1 MKASSLRIKFTVI
14 TLLISLISLGGA
26 ALLSTQWM
34 AEEIKDDYKEKAD
47 LMSLHIIEDLESA
60 MLRRNH
66 EEIFRILNTYK
77 GHKDVEEARVFDPK
91 GKEAFAQHPGRPEPR
106 VEEVF
111 RTGAPIDFY
120 QETDKGKVATF
131 IIPIKNKP
139 ECHRCH
145 EKSEPLRGAL
155 VLSLNQELMHQYIG
169 QQRWKF
175 VILFALLI
183 VAVSASTIFAVDRL
197 FLRKLKAIQQG
208 AETVEKG
215 DFTCKIPVKSNDE
228 VGTLAR
234 GFNHMARTLQ
244 SVFEELEDKNRQLTE
259 QFRLSSRSQKE
270 WQETFDCIT
279 DSIAVVDGDCTILRA
294 NKAFRETF
302 KESMREY
309 LSLPQN
315 GAIHKKCDELF
326 GTCLLSDCPHKIS
339 VQDRKP
345 TTREIYGQK
354 TGKVFEV
361 SMFPYYSSAED
372 FFGSVAIVKDVTEKE
387 ENKMKLV
394 MTERLA
400 ALGEMASGI
409 AHELNNPL
417 ATIAVSIEALLNRMK
432 KEKIGS
438 LLFETYLKIIEEEVN
453 RCKNITTSM
462 LSFVKP
468 RSNGKRGVNINEA
481 LDKTIEM
488 VTFQGRLRDV
498 VYLRNFEPEMP
509 EVLGNESELK
519 QAFLAIIVNALD
531 AMEGR
536 GTLAI
541 ETGRIPVAPPLEK
554 SGQVNAGG
562 GEGGFVFIK
571 ISDTGSGIPPHL
583 ITRIFSPFFTTKAE
597 KGGTGL
603 GLPIAK
609 KIIDE
614 MGGKI
619 EVISE
624 EGKGAIFTVT
634 LPAS

>member
-1 MKASSLRIKFTVI
+1 
-14 TLLISLISLGGA
+14 
-26 ALLSTQWM
+26 M

-47 LMSLHIIEDLESA
+47 LMSFHIIEDLESS

-66 EEIFRILNTYK
+66 EDIFRILDTYK
-77 GHKDVEEARVFDPK
+77 GHKDVEEARLFNPK
-91 GKEAFAQHPGRPEPR
+91 GKEMFVQQPGRHEPR

-111 RTGAPIDFY
+111 RTGAAIDFY

-155 VLSLNQELMHQYIG
+155 LLSLNQELMQQYIG
-169 QQRWKF
+169 QQQWKF
-175 VILFALLI
+175 IILFALLTL
-183 VAVSASTIFAVDRL
+183 VVSTSTILAVNWL
-197 FLRKLKAIQQG
+197 FLHKLRTIQQG
-208 AETVEKG
+208 AEAVEKG
-215 DFTCKIPVKSNDE
+215 DFTYKIPVKSNDE
-228 VGTLAR
+228 VGALAR

-259 QFRLSSRSQKE
+259 QFRLASRSQKE

-279 DSIAVVDGDCTILRA
+279 DSVAVIDADCTILRA

-302 KESMREY
+302 KEWMREY
-309 LSLPQN
+309 FSLPQN
-315 GAIHKKCDELF
+315 GAINKKCDELF

-339 VQDRKP
+339 VQDRRP
-345 TTREIYGQK
+345 TTREIYGRQ

-361 SMFPYYSSAED
+361 SIFPYYSSAED
-372 FFGSVAIVKDVTEKE
+372 FLGSVAIVKDVTEKK
-387 ENKMKLV
+387 ENELKLV

-417 ATIAVSIEALLNRMK
+417 ATIAVSTEALLNRVK
-432 KEKIGS
+432 KENIGS
-438 LLFETYLKIIEEEVN
+438 ILFETYLRIIEDEVN

-462 LSFVKP
+462 LSFV
-468 RSNGKRGVNINEA
+468 RRTDNGKKGVNINEA

-509 EVLGNESELK
+509 EVLGNENELR
-519 QAFLAIIVNALD
+519 QAFLTIIVNALD
-531 AMEGR
+531 AMGDRGALTIQTGAIPAIPALERSGRLNAEG
-536 GTLAI
+536 GD
-541 ETGRIPVAPPLEK
+541 
-554 SGQVNAGG
+554 
-562 GEGGFVFIK
+562 GGFVFIK

-583 ITRIFSPFFTTKAE
+583 ITRIFAPFFTTKAE

-614 MGGKI
+614 NGGKI
-619 EVISE
+619 EVASE
-624 EGKGAIFTVT
+624 EGKGTIFTVT
-634 LPAS
+634 LPVSQSRNSGD